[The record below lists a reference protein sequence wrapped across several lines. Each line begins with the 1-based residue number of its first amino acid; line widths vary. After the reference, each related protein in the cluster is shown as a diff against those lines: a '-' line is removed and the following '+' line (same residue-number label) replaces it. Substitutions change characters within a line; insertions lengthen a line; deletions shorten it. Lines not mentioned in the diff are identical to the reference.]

1 LVRAVYDKGM
11 RDVFKVLAVAVA
23 VLLLGFLGYQGLFGE
38 GASDG
43 LRVSQ
48 VQGDVFVV
56 GAERTL
62 AELGDV
68 LGSEETLEA
77 GAGGRAVLSFGGGG
91 ELTLEPETK
100 IRVLPSQGDGLRIEL
115 DGGRIQATVRDG
127 SPLGIVSGSRE
138 VRADGRAAFQ
148 VARSQG
154 STYVS
159 AQEGALNLRGFGDI
173 TELNADEVVV
183 APDGGSPRLDP
194 ASRAL
199 LLEVE
204 WPSDAVRRERLPVQ
218 GRADAGSSVALRVDG
233 EVASLVEVDADG
245 EWQAEV
251 LLKEGPNVLQ
261 VEITDPLGR
270 TQTLEQVVDLDTTP
284 PKLTVEV
291 AVSGG

>member
-1 LVRAVYDKGM
+1 M
-11 RDVFKVLAVAVA
+11 RDVLKVLAVAVA
-23 VLLLGFLGYQGLFGE
+23 VLLLGFLGYRGLFGE
-38 GASDG
+38 GAADG
-43 LRVSQ
+43 LRVSEL
-48 VQGDVFVV
+48 QGQVFVV
-56 GAERTL
+56 GSERTP
-62 AELGDV
+62 AALGDV
-68 LGSEETLEA
+68 LGSEETLES
-77 GAGGRAVLSFGGGG
+77 GEGGRAVLSFGSGG
-91 ELTLEPETK
+91 ELTLEPETT

-127 SPLGIVSGSRE
+127 SPLGVVSGGRE
-138 VRADGRAAFQ
+138 VRADGEAAFQ
-148 VARSQG
+148 VARSEG

-159 AQEGALNLRGFGDI
+159 SERGTLDLRGFGDI

-218 GRADAGSSVALRVDG
+218 GRADPGSTVTLRVDG
-233 EVASLVEVDADG
+233 EQVALAEVDSEG

-251 LLKEGPNVLQ
+251 MLKEGPNVLE
-261 VEITDPLGR
+261 VEIRDPLGR
-270 TQTLEQVVDLDTTP
+270 TQTMEQVVDLDTTP
-284 PKLTVEV
+284 PQLTVEV

>member
-1 LVRAVYDKGM
+1 M
-11 RDVFKVLAVAVA
+11 RDVLKVLAVAAA
-23 VLLLGFLGYQGLFGE
+23 VLLLGFLGYRVLFGE
-38 GASDG
+38 GATDG
-43 LRVSQ
+43 LRVSE
-48 VQGDVFVV
+48 VQGQVFVV
-56 GAERTL
+56 GSERTF

-68 LGSEETLEA
+68 LGSEETLES
-77 GAGGRAVLSFGGGG
+77 GKGGRAVLSFGSGG
-91 ELTLEPETK
+91 ELTLEPDTK

-115 DGGRIQATVRDG
+115 DGGRIQATVREG
-127 SPLGIVSGSRE
+127 SPLGVVSGSRE
-138 VRADGRAAFQ
+138 VRADGEAAFQ

-159 AQEGALNLRGFGDI
+159 AERGALDLRGFGDI
-173 TELNADEVVV
+173 TEMGPDEVVV

-218 GRADAGSSVALRVDG
+218 GRADPGSRVILRVDG
-233 EVASLVEVDADG
+233 EESAVAEVGADG

-251 LLKEGPNVLQ
+251 LLKEGPNVLE
-261 VEITDPLGR
+261 VEILDPLGR
-270 TQTLEQVVDLDTTP
+270 SQVMEQVVDLDTTP
-284 PKLTVEV
+284 PQLTVEV